1 MSTYITKL
9 FDRLDKICFDRY
21 GSSDN
26 DIVEWII
33 EQNYG
38 IELRG
43 IVLPMGLTINLPEA
57 PRKQTQ
63 APVIPQIFL
72 WK

>member
-9 FDRLDKICFDRY
+9 YDRLDRICFDRY

-43 IVLPMGLTINLPEA
+43 IVLPPGITIDLPEP
-57 PRKQTQ
+57 PRQLTQ